1 MKKLFFS
8 DKYVLLGQKKLILGL
23 TIITVVSFLF
33 FTLNSCNKEQV
44 FSGNT
49 EIQSSM
55 SKLTPKERVDYFR
68 SVVDKT
74 QLESRDEGQTYT
86 AEEAVLG
93 VETLLNYDYDDFTKR
108 YNNSDVKRDTITISK
123 NNGVI
128 DDNVIADLNDAVLDI
143 MQCHFA
149 NIDSTNKK
157 EMFVDLYNVSEN
169 SQEFQVGV
177 TNVVGFFPTVI
188 WPNTATFGPG
198 DDWKANYGKCDGTH
212 PESNAPKKIAS
223 YATWN
228 VGINNL
234 EVGTWFSDYEK
245 VYYSDDPENANW
257 FATNPNDPN
266 PGDWIIDYFE
276 WQLDWCMDIECEDGA
291 LPYYVEDEFGEWEV
305 NPAFEDVFCIDYPEM
320 NYYRKNAE
328 SEALKFEPIL
338 QKEFILMEM
347 DFDAI
352 LDETLVN
359 YRDFWWGRGTYA
371 KRNFDISRGPK
382 LLEACK

>member
-1 MKKLFFS
+1 ME
-8 DKYVLLGQKKLILGL
+8 V
-23 TIITVVSFLF
+23 
-33 FTLNSCNKEQV
+33 
-44 FSGNT
+44 
-49 EIQSSM
+49 QSSM
-55 SKLTPKERVDYFR
+55 SKLTPKEKVDYFR
-68 SVVDKT
+68 AVVDKT

-108 YNNSDVKRDTITISK
+108 YNNSDVKKDTITISK

-128 DDNVIADLNDAVLDI
+128 DDNVIADLNDAVLGI

-198 DDWKANYGKCDGTH
+198 DDWKANFGKCDGTH

-228 VGINNL
+228 VGINYL
-234 EVGTWFSDYEK
+234 TPEVWFSDYEYK
-245 VYYSDDPENANW
+245 NYYFEDQSSW
-257 FATNPNDPN
+257 FAINPNDPI
-266 PGDWIIDYFE
+266 PGDFVIDYFE
-276 WQLDWCMDIECEDGA
+276 WQFDGC
-291 LPYYVEDEFGEWEV
+291 DEFYNENDDEYDKCWDTEPEMPMRIETEEGFV
-305 NPAFEDVFCIDYPEM
+305 RNPDVDDAFCIDYPEM
-320 NYYRKNAE
+320 NYYRANAE
-328 SEALKFEPIL
+328 SEALKFVPVL
-338 QKEFILMEM
+338 NKEFIYMQM
-347 DFDAI
+347 DFDGNLSI
-352 LDETLVN
+352 PYT
-359 YRDFWWGRGTYA
+359 YTYWWWGEGTYA
-371 KRNFDISRGPK
+371 KKNIDITRGPK
-382 LLEACK
+382 LLSSCK

>member
-23 TIITVVSFLF
+23 TIVTVVSFLF
-33 FTLNSCNKEQV
+33 FTMNSCNKEQV

-68 SVVDKT
+68 AVVDKT

-128 DDNVIADLNDAVLDI
+128 DDNVIADLNSAVLDI

-157 EMFVDLYNVSEN
+157 EMFVDMYNVSEN

-198 DDWKANYGKCDGTH
+198 DDWDAIQGKCDGTSQN
-212 PESNAPKKIAS
+212 ELATYKIAS

-234 EVGTWFSDYEK
+234 ELGTWFSDIEYISFTE
-245 VYYSDDPENANW
+245 YPEVLIW
-257 FATNPNDPN
+257 FGANPNDPET
-266 PGDWIIDYFE
+266 GDWIIDYFE
-276 WQLDWCMDIECEDGA
+276 WWAEFCDDDKWPCYPGNINMWEDKDNKVYSKEYLEIMCIEWD
-291 LPYYVEDEFGEWEV
+291 
-305 NPAFEDVFCIDYPEM
+305 EM
-320 NYYRKNAE
+320 NYYLANAE
-328 SEALKFEPIL
+328 AECLKFEPIL
-338 QKEFILMEM
+338 NKEFIYLSMSYTKVYQY
-347 DFDAI
+347 
-352 LDETLVN
+352 L
-359 YRDFWWGRGTYA
+359 YRLSWNGGGQYA
-371 KRNFDISRGPK
+371 KKNMDYSRLTKK
-382 LLEACK
+382 LASCNK